1 MYFRESPA
9 MIKLPIGLLISILKF
24 NEFCIKTLALLGN
37 VLMRGNL
44 TYRTNNQ
51 LYKYEKVYLLSQA
64 TIQNIYIYRCN
75 IVPAL

>member
-44 TYRTNNQ
+44 TYRTN
-51 LYKYEKVYLLSQA
+51 YKYEKG
-64 TIQNIYIYRCN
+64 IF
-75 IVPAL
+75 

>member
-24 NEFCIKTLALLGN
+24 NENCIKTQALLGN

-44 TYRTNNQ
+44 TYRTN
-51 LYKYEKVYLLSQA
+51 YKYEKG
-64 TIQNIYIYRCN
+64 IY
-75 IVPAL
+75 